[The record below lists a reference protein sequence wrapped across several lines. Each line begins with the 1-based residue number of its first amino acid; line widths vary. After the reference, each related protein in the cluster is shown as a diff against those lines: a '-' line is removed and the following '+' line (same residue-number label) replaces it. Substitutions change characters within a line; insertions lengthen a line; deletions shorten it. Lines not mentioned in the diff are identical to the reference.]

1 MGILA
6 VDVWWFVC
14 IDNTSELCKVQ
25 NVYTVIDMPFRMTLY
40 LIWVGGTN
48 FAYCITNG
56 LSPLINELLVDRLM
70 LAVAKL
76 CYTGFCQITLIFWLI
91 SGSVI
96 KSHSARI

>member
-40 LIWVGGTN
+40 LIWVGG
-48 FAYCITNG
+48 
-56 LSPLINELLVDRLM
+56 
-70 LAVAKL
+70 
-76 CYTGFCQITLIFWLI
+76 QILHIVLQM
-91 SGSVI
+91 VCL
-96 KSHSARI
+96 H